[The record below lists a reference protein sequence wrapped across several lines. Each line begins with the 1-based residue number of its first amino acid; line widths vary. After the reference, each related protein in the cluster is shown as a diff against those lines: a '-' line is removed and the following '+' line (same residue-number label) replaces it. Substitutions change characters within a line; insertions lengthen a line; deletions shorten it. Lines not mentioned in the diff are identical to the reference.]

1 MSHKAIPQTYMFN
14 VNKKNSV
21 KKQKQNES
29 NVLNVN
35 SKDSDLKV
43 QS

>member
-1 MSHKAIPQTYMFN
+1 MFN
-14 VNKKNSV
+14 VNNKNSV
-21 KKQKQNES
+21 KKQKQNDS

>member
-1 MSHKAIPQTYMFN
+1 MFN
-14 VNKKNSV
+14 VNNKNSV

>member
-14 VNKKNSV
+14 VNNKNSV

-43 QS
+43 QT

>member
-1 MSHKAIPQTYMFN
+1 MFN